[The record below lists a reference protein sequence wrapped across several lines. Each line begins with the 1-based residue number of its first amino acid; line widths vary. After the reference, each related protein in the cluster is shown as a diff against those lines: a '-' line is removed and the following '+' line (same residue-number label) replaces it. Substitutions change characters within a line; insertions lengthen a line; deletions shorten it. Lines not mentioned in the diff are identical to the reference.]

1 MKVTR
6 KSSDR
11 YHDYLI
17 ASLKDPEEAAAYLEV
32 ALEEDFDPKL
42 LRKAFMNVLEALGS
56 ERLTSEQLT
65 QCYEQTNYL
74 FESASSSTIYE
85 FVNWFNNLDLK
96 VTIGTNCQMNQKLA
110 SSVNL
115 AVLKEQT

>member
-1 MKVTR
+1 MKVAK

-17 ASLKDPEEAAAYLEV
+17 ASLRDPEEAAAYLEV

-56 ERLTSEQLT
+56 ERLTPEQLT
-65 QCYEQTNYL
+65 QCYDQTNHL
-74 FESASSSTIYE
+74 FESASSGTVYE
-85 FVNWFNNLDLK
+85 FVNWFSNLGLK
-96 VTIGTNCQMNQKLA
+96 VTIGANCQMNQQSD
-110 SSVNL
+110 SSVDL
-115 AVLKEQT
+115 AVLKEHT